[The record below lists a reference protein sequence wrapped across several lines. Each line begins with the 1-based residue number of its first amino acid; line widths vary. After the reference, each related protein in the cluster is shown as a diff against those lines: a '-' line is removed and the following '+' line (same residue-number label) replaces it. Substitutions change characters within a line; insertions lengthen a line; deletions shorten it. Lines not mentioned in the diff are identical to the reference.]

1 MNHIKNAFLERN
13 VEEIARYQPELIT
26 PDLLIDLMAELQA
39 WRDIGEQSN
48 SAETPEEALW
58 YIQDLEEKAGQ
69 CNNEHHSNFDD
80 YKSFFDD
87 CVGSLNKHWP
97 CAEPWD
103 TNLTQVICD
112 AITRGDVEE
121 ESE

>member
-1 MNHIKNAFLERN
+1 MSHIKTAFLERN

-39 WRDIGEQSN
+39 YRVLIED
-48 SAETPEEALW
+48 TPTESPEGLAAYLS
-58 YIQDLEEKAGQ
+58 DLEEKAGQ
-69 CNNEHHSNFDD
+69 CNNEDHSNFDD
-80 YKSFFDD
+80 YKLFFGY
-87 CVGSLNKHWP
+87 CVDSLNKHWP

-103 TNLTQVICD
+103 TNLTRVICD
-112 AITRGDVEE
+112 AIARGDSKE